1 MKIFQF
7 DCLESDKI
15 DLRQA
20 NAVLRYKP
28 TLIFFESPGPAES
41 TFNKYKPKEKPIQE
55 FNELIQKLKKA
66 GKEYPW
72 VKSDVHTFNNIK
84 KLWDEGHDVKLYP
97 IDGPSELLC
106 VDLKKFSKA
115 GKAQP
120 ERRGTHFAWWV
131 RIYLREKIM
140 TQSVRKILQGVE
152 EGSNEK
158 VLAFVQKFHWKNV
171 QFQLTNPTKEE
182 MYIYY
187 FGAFKDINPQS
198 IGMKVKDTNP
208 ILYKYWKKYSDFK

>member
-1 MKIFQF
+1 
-7 DCLESDKI
+7 
-15 DLRQA
+15 
-20 NAVLRYKP
+20 
-28 TLIFFESPGPAES
+28 
-41 TFNKYKPKEKPIQE
+41 
-55 FNELIQKLKKA
+55 
-66 GKEYPW
+66 
-72 VKSDVHTFNNIK
+72 
-84 KLWDEGHDVKLYP
+84 
-97 IDGPSELLC
+97 
-106 VDLKKFSKA
+106 
-115 GKAQP
+115 
-120 ERRGTHFAWWV
+120 
-131 RIYLREKIM
+131 
-140 TQSVRKILQGVE
+140 VE